1 MPHTPA
7 HAASTAPA
15 IEADALSV
23 RIRRRPILHELDF
36 TVPAGR
42 ITGLLGPSGSGKSTL
57 MRSIVGVQRL
67 WEGSL
72 TVLGRPAG
80 SVPLRHA
87 IGYMT
92 QEASIY
98 RDLTVLD
105 NVKYFGA
112 LHGKSATDAREAVG
126 AVGLGDLAR
135 RRAADLSGGQF
146 SRVSLACAL
155 VGDPQLLVLDEPTVG
170 LDPVLRVD
178 LWDRFRALADRG
190 ATLLVSSHVM
200 EEAGRCDS
208 LLLLREGRLLAQL
221 TPEALRERGGS
232 RDLEQA
238 FLGIIRADL
247 ERQAA
252 GRPSQP
258 RSMPREPA
266 DAVGHDRAR
275 AQAAAPRPSQ
285 PRHDR
290 RGPVGAARDRV
301 LAL

>member
-7 HAASTAPA
+7 HAAATAPA

-23 RIRRRPILHELDF
+23 RIRRRPILHELGF

-42 ITGLLGPSGSGKSTL
+42 VTGLLGPSGSGKSTL
-57 MRSIVGVQRL
+57 MRSIVGVQKL
-67 WEGSL
+67 WRGSL

-80 SVPLRHA
+80 SAPLRHA

-92 QEASIY
+92 QEPSVY

-112 LHGKSATDAREAVG
+112 LHGKSAAEARAAVT
-126 AVGLGDLAR
+126 AVGLADLAR

-155 VGDPQLLVLDEPTVG
+155 VGEPQLLVLDEPTVG

-178 LWDRFRALADRG
+178 LWDRFRALAHSG

-200 EEAGRCDS
+200 EEAARCDS
-208 LLLLREGRLLAQL
+208 LLLLREGRLLGQL
-221 TPEALRERGGS
+221 TPDALRERGGS
-232 RDLEQA
+232 SDLEQA

-247 ERQAA
+247 DRQAA
-252 GRPSQP
+252 GLPLP
-258 RSMPREPA
+258 ARE
-266 DAVGHDRAR
+266 H
-275 AQAAAPRPSQ
+275 AA
-285 PRHDR
+285 
-290 RGPVGAARDRV
+290 
-301 LAL
+301 